1 MPETQYLIHNTT
13 RGVETRF
20 QRRAAPE
27 PPRMAL
33 MLGGGTVRVLRGR
46 PQAVTESLLRRML
59 PELTKL
65 ETAGRLKVT
74 TLQGLRVDI
83 QTFKVVEAPAVSP
96 PLPKPPLDSATRDK
110 NENVGDQPVKHGD
123 PKFIPQ
129 SVKLP
134 LPAAAQGL
142 STGPIEDELPSPMED
157 KVQEEKAQ
165 EAAEPSPSATG
176 WGQVDVTEEPATTAA
191 APEAKAAHRKERKR

>member
-74 TLQGLRVDI
+74 TLAGLRVDI
-83 QTFKVVEAPAVSP
+83 QTFKVVEAPPVSP
-96 PLPKPPLDSATRDK
+96 PLPNPPLDSATRDK
-110 NENVGDQPVKHGD
+110 NENVGDQPIKHGD

-142 STGPIEDELPSPMED
+142 STGPVEDELPSPME
-157 KVQEEKAQ
+157 ELAAQ
-165 EAAEPSPSATG
+165 EPVVPEPSPSAVG
-176 WGQVDVTEEPATTAA
+176 WGQEEAVEEPVTTAA

>member
-27 PPRMAL
+27 PPRMTL
-33 MLGGGTVRVLRGR
+33 MLGGGTVRVLRNR
-46 PQAVTESLLRRML
+46 PQAVTESLLQRML

-65 ETAGRLKVT
+65 EAAGRLKVT
-74 TLQGLRVDI
+74 TLAGLRVDI
-83 QTFKVVEAPAVSP
+83 QTFRVVEAPAVSP
-96 PLPKPPLDSATRDK
+96 PLPHPPLDSATRDK
-110 NENVGDQPVKHGD
+110 NENVGDVIPRHGD

-129 SVKLP
+129 STELP
-134 LPAAAQGL
+134 LPAAARGL
-142 STGPIEDELPSPMED
+142 SVGPVEDELPSPAAEL
-157 KVQEEKAQ
+157 EAQ
-165 EAAEPSPSATG
+165 TEEPSPSAIG

-191 APEAKAAHRKERKR
+191 APEAKAGHRKERRR